1 MFSNPNAGSSLV
13 QSYIHHPYYYYSH
26 VPFKQNASTL
36 FADYIRNIRKKL
48 VCCIRNTFIHTRL
61 QSILLYFV
69 LYSYF
74 IPTRLW
80 YTVQKQL
87 VRSLLGFKTV
97 VITAG
102 RPSCCLCMI
111 VNECRTLF
119 CRMTSKE
126 TLFIMY
132 YFLYILTIV
141 VVFCLACPRNPL
153 FVSEKTDGSLGPR

>member
-1 MFSNPNAGSSLV
+1 M
-13 QSYIHHPYYYYSH
+13 
-26 VPFKQNASTL
+26 
-36 FADYIRNIRKKL
+36 
-48 VCCIRNTFIHTRL
+48 CCIRNTFIHTRL
-61 QSILLYFV
+61 QSKTLLLYFV
-69 LYSYF
+69 LHSYF

-87 VRSLLGFKTV
+87 VRSLWGFKTV

-119 CRMTSKE
+119 CRMTSKD

-141 VVFCLACPRNPL
+141 VVFVLHVRI
-153 FVSEKTDGSLGPR
+153 SEKAFVCFREN